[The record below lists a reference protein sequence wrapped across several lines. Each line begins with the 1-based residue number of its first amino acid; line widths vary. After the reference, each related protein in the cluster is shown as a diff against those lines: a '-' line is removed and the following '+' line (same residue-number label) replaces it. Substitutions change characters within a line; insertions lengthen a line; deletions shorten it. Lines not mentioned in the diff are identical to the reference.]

1 MEGESHSSNRIAR
14 RPFLV
19 GTAALA
25 AGAVGSQY
33 GVGRV
38 AAASAD
44 SLGNAVDVDF
54 EPKLGAYYLVG
65 APGDNDVRP
74 NAGAVYVFRRKTS
87 PIDVSKLT
95 AADGEV
101 GDRFG
106 HAVTLDAYGKLMYA
120 FAGAPGESEKG
131 NNAGAVYAFQGK
143 PSSQT
148 SWTQQSKIT
157 AADGT
162 TGDEFGSVL
171 TNGGDRIVV
180 GAPGADGNTGA
191 VYVLDYKGT
200 QVYKLVASDGA
211 SADRFGAAV
220 ATDGKYFLVGAPGSG
235 NTGAAYLFS
244 GSKQVAKIVP
254 PDAAGGDRVGAAV
267 AVGKTHLAIG
277 APQAASADGETGLV
291 YVYRHRKPTLLAT
304 ISPLDGS
311 SGDRFG
317 AAVDSEGS
325 YILVGE
331 PGGSSGGGGN
341 AGAVHLYNTKGTR
354 LGTFTANDADQGDN
368 LGITVAMAA
377 DQIIA
382 GSPGD
387 DDVASNSGAAY
398 IFELQ
403 FDPLLTKFTG

>member
-33 GVGRV
+33 GIGRA

-54 EPKLGAYYLVG
+54 HKSGAYYLVG

-87 PIDVSKLT
+87 PVDVSKLT

-106 HAVTLDAYGKLMYA
+106 HAVTLDAYDKLLHA
-120 FAGAPGESEKG
+120 FVGAPGENEKG
-131 NNAGAVYAFQGK
+131 NNAGAVYGFRGTPGK
-143 PSSQT
+143 KPP
-148 SWTQQSKIT
+148 WTPQWKAT

-162 TGDEFGSVL
+162 TGDEFGYAL
-171 TNGGDRIVV
+171 ANDGNRIAV

-191 VYVLDYKGT
+191 VYVLDYNGA
-200 QVYKLVASDGA
+200 QLYKLGASDGA
-211 SADRFGAAV
+211 SADRFGTAV
-220 ATDGKYFLVGAPGSG
+220 ATDGRYVLVGAPGAGS
-235 NTGAAYLFS
+235 TGAAYLFN
-244 GSKQVAKIVP
+244 GKRQVAKIVP
-254 PDAAGGDRVGAAV
+254 PDAAAGDRTGAAV
-267 AVGKTHLAIG
+267 AIGNSLVIG

-368 LGITVAMAA
+368 LGTAVAMAA
-377 DQIIA
+377 EQIIA

-387 DDVASNSGAAY
+387 DDVAANSGAAY

-403 FDPLLTKFTG
+403 YDPQQSKFTG